1 LSEEIQ
7 IKLRDNTFITRGYR
21 SKMMLHCKEGNQ
33 LHKKREIFHNVRQP
47 DASILDVQRIL
58 TQQLA
63 PRDTVCYADEF
74 IKVY

>member
-1 LSEEIQ
+1 
-7 IKLRDNTFITRGYR
+7 
-21 SKMMLHCKEGNQ
+21 
-33 LHKKREIFHNVRQP
+33 
-47 DASILDVQRIL
+47 VQRIL